1 MAKFYNKSYF
11 AMMFACLLCMGTS
24 EAVAQ
29 IGPDLRPPGLDADHH
44 IASYSGRGKKA
55 TGDDWRH
62 ENSWELN
69 TNDVVFSA
77 SKKRQLISE
86 APSTIHVL
94 TDRDIASHGWRTL
107 SEMLRHVPGVQTLTT
122 QSGFQSVMI
131 RGLVGTE
138 NNNAR
143 ILWLQNG
150 VPINDVRD
158 SGIWLDE
165 TYPVELIKRVE
176 VVLGPGSA
184 LYGSGAFQGVVNI
197 FTKDPKDIGKYG
209 EYRIAAQNNMT
220 FKASAVAAYNSDDED
235 FGLMLH
241 VSGNTTQ
248 GAGLVGDYVYQNY
261 LMDTASLATGDAGDP
276 TYLRLN
282 RIDSNSDKHWYSINA
297 KFNYKS
303 FKWQLG
309 FSDIYAGADGS
320 EISPNIAYNATR
332 VSEYP
337 DGGIINE
344 EVNGKNYRFNRRE
357 FYSDFFYEDD
367 FGDSVTFLSLLSYR
381 FMQYNHEHYNSIVL
395 EDQPLFTVT
404 DPYGKT
410 QTFHNNVSA
419 LPTGY
424 EDKVNFDTYQHKLYA
439 LAQTQWHIYEN
450 NELIGGVVAEFHH
463 IQAPELGNE
472 TPIIGEN
479 GNKTGQVYT
488 AQKLSYITPSLFLQD
503 EQRFWGS
510 RIILTVGGRVDFYE
524 ANLAE
529 NKIAPSWRAAFLA
542 KWTEWLTMRLSYGY
556 AFKEPSLFQLYADTF
571 DYTGTPT
578 LKNESLHNIEL
589 SFVFNPT
596 YYLSIRLDGFAT
608 FMSDLIRL
616 EYVTSPTY
624 DVSNRF
630 LGLLGKYKPV
640 QDSDA
645 NILGFEL
652 SLNSKIGT
660 NWNIYANY
668 NFLYSKRKYEDG
680 SKEDIK
686 DDAMHRGK
694 IGFSYLD
701 ENVTADLAL
710 FLVSS
715 SPDVASSRINAT
727 NAKYHTPFYAI
738 VQPHVTVGLPANLGF
753 MVQGSYAFS
762 ENMFSSP
769 TYRYYYETEGVPVNR
784 YSVMFSLIY
793 PFRNVVDE

>member
-1 MAKFYNKSYF
+1 MARMHTKHYF
-11 AMMFACLLCMGTS
+11 AMMFAWLLCAGAS
-24 EAVAQ
+24 DAVAQ
-29 IGPDLRPPGLDADHH
+29 IGPDLRPPGLDADHPL
-44 IASYSGRGKKA
+44 ASYDRHEKKRA
-55 TGDDWRH
+55 QDDWRY

-69 TNDVVFSA
+69 ANDVVFSA

-86 APSTIHVL
+86 APSTIHVI
-94 TDRDIASHGWRTL
+94 TDREIASHGWRTL
-107 SEMLRHVPGVQTLTT
+107 SEVLRHIPGVQTLTT

-158 SGIWLDE
+158 SGLWLDE

-197 FTKDPKDIGKYG
+197 FTKDPHDIGKYG

-220 FKASAVAAYNSDDED
+220 FKASAIAAYNDEEHD
-235 FGLMLH
+235 FGMMLH

-248 GAGLVGDYVYQNY
+248 GAGLVGDHVYQNY
-261 LMDTASLATGDAGDP
+261 LMDTASLATSDAGDP

-297 KFNYKS
+297 KLNYKS

-309 FSDIYAGADGS
+309 VSDIYAGADGS
-320 EISPNIAYNATR
+320 EISPNISYTASR
-332 VSEYP
+332 VADYP
-337 DGGIINE
+337 NGGIINE
-344 EVNGKNYRFNRRE
+344 EVSGANYRFNRRE
-357 FYSDFFYEDD
+357 FYTDFFYEDN

-381 FMQYNHEHYNSIVL
+381 FLQYDHKNYNSIVL
-395 EDQPLFTVT
+395 EDQPLFTVI
-404 DPYGKT
+404 DPTGKT

-424 EDKVNFDTYQHKLYA
+424 DKKVNFDTFQHKLYA
-439 LAQTQWHIYEN
+439 LAQTQWHIYED

-463 IQAPELGNE
+463 ITAPELGDHTPVINE
-472 TPIIGEN
+472 F
-479 GNKTGQVYT
+479 GNKTDQIYS
-488 AQKLSYITPSLFLQD
+488 AQKLSYITPSIFLQD
-503 EQRFWGS
+503 EQRFWDS
-510 RIILTVGGRVDFYE
+510 RIILTVGGRIDFYK
-524 ANLAE
+524 ANLTE
-529 NKIAPSWRAAFLA
+529 HKFAPSWRAALLA
-542 KWTEWLTMRLSYGY
+542 KWTEWLTMRVSYGY

-578 LKNESLHNIEL
+578 LKNESLHNVEL

-596 YYLSIRLDGFAT
+596 YYMTIRLDGFAT

-616 EYVTSPTY
+616 EYVTSPTF
-624 DVSNRF
+624 DVSSRF

-645 NILGFEL
+645 NIMGFEL
-652 SLNSKIGT
+652 SLNTKIAM
-660 NWNIYANY
+660 NWNIYAHY
-668 NFLYSKRKYEDG
+668 NFLYSKRKYDDG
-680 SKEDIK
+680 RSEDIK

-694 IGFSYLD
+694 LGFSYND

-715 SPDVASSRINAT
+715 SPDVPSSRINT
-727 NAKYHTPFYAI
+727 TKSNYHTPLYVIA
-738 VQPHVTVGLPANLGF
+738 QPHVTVGLPANLGF

-769 TYRYYYETEGVPVNR
+769 TYRYYYETEGVPVSR
-784 YSVMFSLIY
+784 YSVMFSLLY
-793 PFRNVVDE
+793 PFRNVSAD